1 MARKAYIA
9 CITPKTPEL
18 RDTFLKHLRR
28 AAEVAY
34 NDEAKTLR
42 YSIALPLDTNTSDQ
56 LSIYAIE
63 EYTDDSGFDAHVKQ
77 EAFVEIMRLMRDGT
91 LAKEPLTLSLE
102 VDEDFG
108 FTRPELA
115 QVSDLFVAVTELHY
129 KPGKGSEALRHLR
142 AAGIS
147 KQESGTLSV
156 SLYADPKDADTL
168 RLVGVYES
176 QDYWANIHSKS
187 PQALEFQA
195 ATQDMLADVKA
206 HVLNPIGGYLYKAE
220 TQNAG

>member
-1 MARKAYIA
+1 M
-9 CITPKTPEL
+9 
-18 RDTFLKHLRR
+18 
-28 AAEVAY
+28 
-34 NDEAKTLR
+34 
-42 YSIALPLDTNTSDQ
+42 
-56 LSIYAIE
+56 
-63 EYTDDSGFDAHVKQ
+63 KQ

-108 FTRPELA
+108 FTRRELA
-115 QVSDLFVAVTELHY
+115 QVSDPFVAVTELHY
-129 KPGKGSEALRHLR
+129 KPGTGSEALCHLR
-142 AAGIS
+142 AAGVS

-168 RLVGVYES
+168 RLVGIYES

-195 ATQDMLADVKA
+195 ATQGMLADVKA
-206 HVLNPIGGYLYKAE
+206 HVLNPISGYLYKAE
-220 TQNAG
+220 T